1 MERLAAYYCEPHFLA
16 EDTGLEPAGL
26 LHLTRFPGELLSHSV
41 NPPSRSNTITNSQR
55 SFKGYSD
62 YRVDYFSDFCKCKQ
76 KHRRPIVCLAMVCGA
91 FVNLKCGPELQS
103 YAVTAPVSTCPLP
116 FSPSSSSSSSSFFLD
131 AMATISSTKSM
142 KIIAIVHLS

>member
-1 MERLAAYYCEPHFLA
+1 MQRGALLCSSLCLA
-16 EDTGLEPAGL
+16 EDMGLEPTRL
-26 LHLTRFPGELLSHSV
+26 LHPTRFPGELLSHSV

-76 KHRRPIVCLAMVCGA
+76 KHRRPIVFLAMVCGA
-91 FVNLKCGPELQS
+91 FVNLKCGLEVQS
-103 YAVTAPVSTCPLP
+103 YAVTALVSACPLP